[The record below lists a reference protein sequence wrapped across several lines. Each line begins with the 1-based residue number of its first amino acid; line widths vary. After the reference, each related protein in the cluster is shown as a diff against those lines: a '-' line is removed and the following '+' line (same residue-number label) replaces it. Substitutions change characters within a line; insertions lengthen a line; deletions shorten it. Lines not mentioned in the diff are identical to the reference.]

1 MSAKHA
7 EKAKFKVVAEGENGP
22 FTYQWLIQTPDN
34 EIPLMITEAFPWAEG
49 YYTDTLSVAVD
60 ENKLTSDYKF
70 SCIVTDKNGVR
81 RISNE
86 AYVIVTAD
94 ANVSFDEEKSKDSMI
109 VIMP

>member
-1 MSAKHA
+1 
-7 EKAKFKVVAEGENGP
+7 
-22 FTYQWLIQTPDN
+22 
-34 EIPLMITEAFPWAEG
+34 MITEAFPWAEG

-81 RISNE
+81 RVSNE
-86 AYVIVTAD
+86 AYVIVAAD
-94 ANVSFDEEKSKDSMI
+94 ANVKFEENNSNQSDMI